1 MSAVTLVDG
10 GIERREKAGTSK
22 KFRESTRRSKGF
34 CSQIYYCD
42 HSFLVRS
49 NVGVSTHVV
58 VTWSCLAH
66 MISLV
71 RIYIFGNISGGEF
84 KLAATTIP
92 TPPPPPPRH
101 HLTALMIAGA
111 YPGRRRRPNRK
122 RCDRRS
128 ECLGWKWGAGGEVI
142 TAPDIQTCR
151 SHLNFETVIPVLLH
165 NHNWRQL

>member
-1 MSAVTLVDG
+1 MVGSKDAK
-10 GIERREKAGTSK
+10 RRERQRSSGKALGEAKAFVVRFTGT
-22 KFRESTRRSKGF
+22 
-34 CSQIYYCD
+34 I
-42 HSFLVRS
+42 HSWIFLVRS

-128 ECLGWKWGAGGEVI
+128 ECLG
-142 TAPDIQTCR
+142 
-151 SHLNFETVIPVLLH
+151 
-165 NHNWRQL
+165 